1 MTAQDVVG
9 QPFIIN
15 NKQVD
20 QFGYKALLIKNTNNS
35 KAQFNFTTYLQ
46 RFSLFEGMFS
56 KFMYV
61 EGQIFDGATFVKT
74 VGIQAGD
81 IIKIDLF
88 KQPEDS
94 LDNII
99 SGEFYIESV
108 SGSTKL
114 VSGKGEI
121 FTFRAVSKIGFM
133 ALKSKIKRSFNGKA
147 SEIIQQ
153 ICDKFFDLEPGK
165 VSANNIEETFGVLN
179 ISASSLHPFDVI
191 ERINSQAVS
200 PANKA
205 GDNNFFFYETRQGVV
220 YKSLRKIVQDANTF
234 NYIIPAD
241 KNRSEES
248 KDQDYFRILEIEVKT
263 TDNQGQKVKE
273 GVLENQTLTFD
284 FILRKIEKKT
294 FKLKDNFKDILL
306 MGENLKFDMDEI
318 DNLVGDEQRTTD
330 EEQNVFPRCSSKSY
344 DQQEDFI
351 SLKRG
356 PSQAQYQLMNQTVIS
371 CRVLGNPK
379 IKPGDIIELK
389 AAQANPSD
397 IEQRDP
403 FLNGKFLVG
412 SVKHVVIDAGT
423 YETVV
428 DLFKDGYELDISN
441 FRRDTN
447 SNLVKQRQ

>member
-94 LDNII
+94 LDDII

-121 FTFRAVSKIGFM
+121 FTFRAISKIGFM

-263 TDNQGQKVKE
+263 TDNQSQKIEE
-273 GVLENQTLTFD
+273 GVIENQTLTFD

-447 SNLVKQRQ
+447 SNLIKQRQ

>member
-1 MTAQDVVG
+1 MTQQNIIA
-9 QPFIIN
+9 QPFVIN
-15 NKQVD
+15 SRQVD

-61 EGQIFDGATFVKT
+61 EGQIFDGAGFVKS
-74 VGIQAGD
+74 VGLQAGD
-81 IIKIDLF
+81 IIRLDLF
-88 KQPEDS
+88 KEPEDS
-94 LDNII
+94 LDDII
-99 SGEFYIESV
+99 SNDFYVESV
-108 SGSTKL
+108 GSSTRL

-133 ALKSKIKRSFNGKA
+133 ALKTKVKRSFSGKA
-147 SEIIQQ
+147 SDIIQQ

-179 ISASSLHPFDVI
+179 ISASSLQPFDVI
-191 ERINSQAVS
+191 ERINSQAIS
-200 PANKA
+200 SANRA
-205 GDNNFFFYETRQGVV
+205 GDNNFFFYETREGVV

-241 KNRSEES
+241 KNRSQES
-248 KDQDYFRILEIEVKT
+248 KDLDYFRILEFEVKT
-263 TDNQGQKVKE
+263 TNNQRQKVE
-273 GVLENQTLTFD
+273 QGALENQTLTFD
-284 FILRKIEKKT
+284 FISRKVEKKT

-306 MGENLKFDMDEI
+306 MGENLAFDMDEI
-318 DNLVGDEQRTTD
+318 DNLVGDDQRTTD

-356 PSQAQYQLMNQTVIS
+356 PTQAQYELMNQTVIS

-389 AAQANPSD
+389 AAQSDPSD
-397 IEQRDP
+397 QEQRDP

-412 SVKHVVIDAGT
+412 SVMHVVLDAGT
-423 YETVV
+423 YETII
-428 DLFKDGYELDISN
+428 DLFKDGYEFDIAN
-441 FRRDTN
+441 FRKDTN
-447 SNLVKQRQ
+447 SILIQPKQ

>member
-1 MTAQDVVG
+1 MTAQDIVG

-74 VGIQAGD
+74 VGLQAGD

-94 LDNII
+94 LDDII

-263 TDNQGQKVKE
+263 TDNQSQKIEE

-447 SNLVKQRQ
+447 SNLIKQRQ

>member
-74 VGIQAGD
+74 VGLQAGD

-94 LDNII
+94 LDDII

-248 KDQDYFRILEIEVKT
+248 KDQDYFRILEFEVKT
-263 TDNQGQKVKE
+263 TDNESQKVEE

-284 FILRKIEKKT
+284 FISRKIEKKT

-412 SVKHVVIDAGT
+412 SVKHVVLDAGT

-447 SNLVKQRQ
+447 SNLIKQRQ

>member
-447 SNLVKQRQ
+447 SNLIKQRQ

>member
-379 IKPGDIIELK
+379 MKPGDIIELK

>member
-1 MTAQDVVG
+1 MIAQDVVA

-61 EGQIFDGATFVKT
+61 EGQIFDGAGFVKT
-74 VGIQAGD
+74 IGIQAGD
-81 IIKIDLF
+81 IIRIDLF

-94 LDNII
+94 LDDII

-108 SGSTKL
+108 SGSTRL

-133 ALKSKIKRSFNGKA
+133 ALKTKIKRSFNGKA

-179 ISASSLHPFDVI
+179 ISASSLQPFDVI

-248 KDQDYFRILEIEVKT
+248 EDLDYFRILEFEVKT
-263 TDNQGQKVKE
+263 TDNHSQKLNE

-284 FILRKIEKKT
+284 FISRKIEKKT

-351 SLKRG
+351 TLKRG
-356 PSQAQYQLMNQTVIS
+356 PTQAQYQLMNQTVIS

-389 AAQANPSD
+389 AAQADPSD

-412 SVKHVVIDAGT
+412 SVKHIVIDAGT
-423 YETVV
+423 YETVI

-447 SNLVKQRQ
+447 SNLIKQRQ

>member
-1 MTAQDVVG
+1 MIAQDVVA

-61 EGQIFDGATFVKT
+61 EGQIFDGAGFVKT
-74 VGIQAGD
+74 IGIQAGD
-81 IIKIDLF
+81 IIRIDLF

-94 LDNII
+94 LDDII

-108 SGSTKL
+108 SGSTRL

-133 ALKSKIKRSFNGKA
+133 ALKTKIKRSFNGKA

-179 ISASSLHPFDVI
+179 ISASSLQPFDVI

-248 KDQDYFRILEIEVKT
+248 EDLDYFRILEFEVKT
-263 TDNQGQKVKE
+263 TDNHSQKLNE

-284 FILRKIEKKT
+284 FISRKIEKKT

-306 MGENLKFDMDEI
+306 MGENLKFDVDEI

-356 PSQAQYQLMNQTVIS
+356 PTQAQYQLMNQTVIS

-389 AAQANPSD
+389 AAQADPSD

-412 SVKHVVIDAGT
+412 SVKHIVIDAGT
-423 YETVV
+423 YETVI

-447 SNLVKQRQ
+447 SNLIKQRQ

>member
-1 MTAQDVVG
+1 MTQQNIVA
-9 QPFIIN
+9 QPFVIN
-15 NKQVD
+15 NRQVD

-61 EGQIFDGATFVKT
+61 EGQIFDGAGFVKT
-74 VGIQAGD
+74 VGLQAGD
-81 IIKIDLF
+81 IVRIDLF
-88 KQPEDS
+88 KEPEDS
-94 LDNII
+94 LDDII
-99 SGEFYIESV
+99 SNDFYIESV
-108 SGSTKL
+108 GSATRL

-133 ALKSKIKRSFNGKA
+133 GLKSKVKRSFSGKA

-179 ISASSLHPFDVI
+179 ISASSLPPFSII
-191 ERINSQAVS
+191 ERVNSQAIS
-200 PANKA
+200 TANRA
-205 GDNNFFFYETRQGVV
+205 GDNNFFFYETREGVI

-241 KNRSEES
+241 KNRSQES
-248 KDQDYFRILEIEVKT
+248 KDKDYFRILEFEVKT
-263 TDNQGQKVKE
+263 TNNQRQKVEE
-273 GVLENQTLTFD
+273 GALENQTLTFF
-284 FILRKIEKKT
+284 FISRKVEKNT
-294 FKLKDNFKDILL
+294 FKLKDNYKDILL
-306 MGENLKFDMDEI
+306 MGDNLAFDIDEI
-318 DNLVGDEQRTTD
+318 DNLVGDDQRTTD
-330 EEQNVFPRCSSKSY
+330 EEQNVFARCSNKSY

-351 SLKRG
+351 SIKRG
-356 PSQAQYQLMNQTVIS
+356 PTQAQYELMNQTVIS

-389 AAQANPSD
+389 NAQSDPSD
-397 IEQRDP
+397 LEQRDP

-412 SVKHVVIDAGT
+412 SAMHVVLDAGT
-423 YETVV
+423 YETII
-428 DLFKDGYELDISN
+428 DLFKDGYEFDISN
-441 FRRDTN
+441 FRKDTN
-447 SNLVKQRQ
+447 SILIQPKQ

>member
-74 VGIQAGD
+74 VGLQAGD

-94 LDNII
+94 LDDII

-179 ISASSLHPFDVI
+179 ISASSLQPFDVI

-248 KDQDYFRILEIEVKT
+248 KDQDYFRILEFEVKT
-263 TDNQGQKVKE
+263 TDNESQKVEE

-284 FILRKIEKKT
+284 FISRKIEKKT

-412 SVKHVVIDAGT
+412 SVKHVVLDAGT

-441 FRRDTN
+441 FRRDIN
-447 SNLVKQRQ
+447 SNLIKQRQ

>member
-1 MTAQDVVG
+1 MIAQDVVA

-61 EGQIFDGATFVKT
+61 EGQIFDGAGFVKT
-74 VGIQAGD
+74 IGIQAGD
-81 IIKIDLF
+81 IIRIDLF

-94 LDNII
+94 LDDII

-108 SGSTKL
+108 SGSTRL

-121 FTFRAVSKIGFM
+121 FTFRAISKIGFM
-133 ALKSKIKRSFNGKA
+133 ALKTKIKRSFNGKA

-179 ISASSLHPFDVI
+179 ISASSLQPFDVI

-248 KDQDYFRILEIEVKT
+248 EDLDYFRILEFEVKT
-263 TDNQGQKVKE
+263 TDNHSQKLNE

-284 FILRKIEKKT
+284 FISRKIEKKT

-306 MGENLKFDMDEI
+306 MGENLKFDIDEI

-356 PSQAQYQLMNQTVIS
+356 PTQAQYQLMNQTVIS

-389 AAQANPSD
+389 AAQADPSD

-412 SVKHVVIDAGT
+412 SVKHIVIDAGT
-423 YETVV
+423 YETVI

-447 SNLVKQRQ
+447 SNLIKQRQ

>member
-1 MTAQDVVG
+1 MTTQDILG

-56 KFMYV
+56 KFMYI

-74 VGIQAGD
+74 VGLQAGD

-94 LDNII
+94 LDDII
-99 SGEFYIESV
+99 SSEFYIESV

-133 ALKSKIKRSFNGKA
+133 ALKSKVKRSFNGKA

-179 ISASSLHPFDVI
+179 ISASSLQPFDVI
-191 ERINSQAVS
+191 ERVNSQAVS

-248 KDQDYFRILEIEVKT
+248 KDQDYFRILEFEVKT
-263 TDNQGQKVKE
+263 TDNQSQKVEE

-284 FILRKIEKKT
+284 FISRKIEKKT

-397 IEQRDP
+397 IEQRDL

-423 YETVV
+423 YETIV

-447 SNLVKQRQ
+447 SNLIKQRQ

>member
-1 MTAQDVVG
+1 MTAQDIVG

-94 LDNII
+94 LDDII

-263 TDNQGQKVKE
+263 TDNQSQKVKE

>member
-1 MTAQDVVG
+1 MTTQDIAA

-35 KAQFNFTTYLQ
+35 RAQFNFTTYLQ

-74 VGIQAGD
+74 VGLQAGD
-81 IIKIDLF
+81 IIRIDLF

-94 LDNII
+94 LDDII

-121 FTFRAVSKIGFM
+121 FTFRAISKIGFM

-284 FILRKIEKKT
+284 FISRKIEKKT

-412 SVKHVVIDAGT
+412 SVKHVVLDAGT

-447 SNLVKQRQ
+447 SNLIKQRQ

>member
-1 MTAQDVVG
+1 MIAQDVVA

-61 EGQIFDGATFVKT
+61 EGQIFDGAGFIKT
-74 VGIQAGD
+74 IGIQAGD
-81 IIKIDLF
+81 IIRIDLF

-94 LDNII
+94 LDDII

-108 SGSTKL
+108 SGSTRL

-133 ALKSKIKRSFNGKA
+133 ALKTKIKRSFNGKA

-179 ISASSLHPFDVI
+179 ISASSLQPFDVI

-248 KDQDYFRILEIEVKT
+248 EDLDYFRILEFEVKT
-263 TDNQGQKVKE
+263 TDNHNQKLKE
-273 GVLENQTLTFD
+273 GVLENQILTFD
-284 FILRKIEKKT
+284 FISRKIEKKT
-294 FKLKDNFKDILL
+294 FKLKDSYKDILL

-344 DQQEDFI
+344 DQPEDFI
-351 SLKRG
+351 TLKRG
-356 PSQAQYQLMNQTVIS
+356 PTQAQYQLMNQTVIS

-389 AAQANPSD
+389 AAQADPSD

-412 SVKHVVIDAGT
+412 SVKHIVIDAGT
-423 YETVV
+423 YETII

-447 SNLVKQRQ
+447 SNLIKQRQ

>member
-1 MTAQDVVG
+1 MTTQDIAA

-35 KAQFNFTTYLQ
+35 RAQFNFTTYLQ

-74 VGIQAGD
+74 VGLQAGD
-81 IIKIDLF
+81 IIRIDLF

-94 LDNII
+94 LDDII

-121 FTFRAVSKIGFM
+121 FTFRAISKIGFM

-248 KDQDYFRILEIEVKT
+248 KDQDYFRILEFEVKT
-263 TDNQGQKVKE
+263 TDNESQKVEE

-284 FILRKIEKKT
+284 FISRKIEKKT

-412 SVKHVVIDAGT
+412 SVKHVVLDAGT

-447 SNLVKQRQ
+447 SNLIKQRQ

>member
-1 MTAQDVVG
+1 MIAQDVVA

-61 EGQIFDGATFVKT
+61 EGQIFDGAGFVKT
-74 VGIQAGD
+74 IGIQAGD
-81 IIKIDLF
+81 IIRIDLF

-94 LDNII
+94 LDDII

-108 SGSTKL
+108 SGSTRL

-121 FTFRAVSKIGFM
+121 FTFRAISKIGFM
-133 ALKSKIKRSFNGKA
+133 ALKTKIKRSFNGKA

-179 ISASSLHPFDVI
+179 ISASSLQPFDVI

-248 KDQDYFRILEIEVKT
+248 EDLDYFRILEFEVKT
-263 TDNQGQKVKE
+263 TDNHSQKLNE

-284 FILRKIEKKT
+284 FISRKIEKKT

-306 MGENLKFDMDEI
+306 MGENLKFDVDEI

-351 SLKRG
+351 TIKRG
-356 PSQAQYQLMNQTVIS
+356 PTQAQYQLMNQTVIS

-389 AAQANPSD
+389 AAQADPSD

-412 SVKHVVIDAGT
+412 SVKHIVIDAGT
-423 YETVV
+423 YETVI

-447 SNLVKQRQ
+447 SNLIKQRQ

>member
-1 MTAQDVVG
+1 MTTQNVVA
-9 QPFIIN
+9 QPFVIN
-15 NKQVD
+15 SEQVD

-35 KAQFNFTTYLQ
+35 RAQFNFTPYLQ

-74 VGIQAGD
+74 VGLQAGD
-81 IIKIDLF
+81 IIRIDLF
-88 KQPEDS
+88 KEPGDS
-94 LDNII
+94 IDDII
-99 SGEFYIESV
+99 TNDFYIESV
-108 SGSTKL
+108 GSSTKV

-121 FTFRAVSKIGFM
+121 FTFRAISKIGFM

-147 SEIIQQ
+147 SEIVQQ

-179 ISASSLHPFDVI
+179 ISASSLQPFDVI

-200 PANKA
+200 PTNKA

-248 KDQDYFRILEIEVKT
+248 KDQDYFRILEFEVKT
-263 TDNQGQKVKE
+263 TDNESQKVEE

-284 FILRKIEKKT
+284 FISRKIEKKT
-294 FKLKDNFKDILL
+294 FKLKDSYKDVLL

-356 PSQAQYQLMNQTVIS
+356 PTQAQYQLMNQTVIS
-371 CRVLGNPK
+371 CKVLGNPK

-389 AAQANPSD
+389 AAQADPSD

-412 SVKHVVIDAGT
+412 SVMHVVLDAGT
-423 YETVV
+423 YESVV

-447 SNLVKQRQ
+447 SNLIKQRQ

>member
-1 MTAQDVVG
+1 MIAQDVVA

-61 EGQIFDGATFVKT
+61 EGQIFDGAGFIKT
-74 VGIQAGD
+74 IGIQAGD
-81 IIKIDLF
+81 IIRIDLF

-94 LDNII
+94 LDDII

-108 SGSTKL
+108 SGSTRL

-133 ALKSKIKRSFNGKA
+133 ALKTKIKRSFNGKA

-179 ISASSLHPFDVI
+179 ISASSLQPFDVI

-248 KDQDYFRILEIEVKT
+248 EDLDYFRILEFEVKT
-263 TDNQGQKVKE
+263 TDNHNQKLKE

-284 FILRKIEKKT
+284 FISRKIEKKT
-294 FKLKDNFKDILL
+294 FKLKDSYKDILL

-344 DQQEDFI
+344 DQPEDFI
-351 SLKRG
+351 TLKRG
-356 PSQAQYQLMNQTVIS
+356 PTQAQYQLMNQTVIS

-389 AAQANPSD
+389 AAQADPSD

-412 SVKHVVIDAGT
+412 SVKHIVIDAGT
-423 YETVV
+423 YETII

-447 SNLVKQRQ
+447 SNLIKQRQ

>member
-74 VGIQAGD
+74 VGLQAGD

-94 LDNII
+94 LDDII

-179 ISASSLHPFDVI
+179 ISASSLQPFDVI

-248 KDQDYFRILEIEVKT
+248 KDQDYFRILEFEVKT
-263 TDNQGQKVKE
+263 TDNESQKVEE

-284 FILRKIEKKT
+284 FISRKIEKKT

-412 SVKHVVIDAGT
+412 SVKHVVLDAGT

-447 SNLVKQRQ
+447 SNLIKQRQ

>member
-1 MTAQDVVG
+1 MTTQDIAA

-35 KAQFNFTTYLQ
+35 RAQFNFTTYLQ

-74 VGIQAGD
+74 VGLQAGD
-81 IIKIDLF
+81 IIRIDLF

-94 LDNII
+94 LDDII

-121 FTFRAVSKIGFM
+121 FTFRAISKIGFM

-248 KDQDYFRILEIEVKT
+248 KDQDYFRILEFEVKT
-263 TDNQGQKVKE
+263 TDNESQKVEE

-284 FILRKIEKKT
+284 FISRKIEKKT

-412 SVKHVVIDAGT
+412 SVKHVVLDAGT

-441 FRRDTN
+441 FRRDIN
-447 SNLVKQRQ
+447 SNLIKQRQ

>member
-1 MTAQDVVG
+1 MTTQDVVA
-9 QPFIIN
+9 QPFVIN
-15 NKQVD
+15 SEQVD

-35 KAQFNFTTYLQ
+35 RAQFNFTPYLQ

-61 EGQIFDGATFVKT
+61 EGQIFDGAGFLKT
-74 VGIQAGD
+74 VGLQAGD
-81 IIKIDLF
+81 IIRIDLF
-88 KQPEDS
+88 KEPGDS
-94 LDNII
+94 IDDII
-99 SGEFYIESV
+99 TNDFYIESV
-108 SGSTKL
+108 GSASRI

-121 FTFRAVSKIGFM
+121 FTFRAISKIGFM

-179 ISASSLHPFDVI
+179 ISASSLQPFDVI
-191 ERINSQAVS
+191 ERINNQAVS

-248 KDQDYFRILEIEVKT
+248 KDLDYFRILEFEVKT
-263 TDNQGQKVKE
+263 TDNHSQKVGQ

-284 FILRKIEKKT
+284 FISRKIEKKT
-294 FKLKDNFKDILL
+294 FKLKDSYKDILL

-330 EEQNVFPRCSSKSY
+330 EEQNVFPRCSGKSY

-356 PSQAQYQLMNQTVIS
+356 PTQAQYQLMNQTVIS
-371 CRVLGNPK
+371 CRMLGNPK

-389 AAQANPSD
+389 AAQADPSD

-441 FRRDTN
+441 FRRDIN
-447 SNLVKQRQ
+447 SNLIKQRQ

>member
-1 MTAQDVVG
+1 
-9 QPFIIN
+9 
-15 NKQVD
+15 
-20 QFGYKALLIKNTNNS
+20 
-35 KAQFNFTTYLQ
+35 
-46 RFSLFEGMFS
+46 
-56 KFMYV
+56 
-61 EGQIFDGATFVKT
+61 
-74 VGIQAGD
+74 
-81 IIKIDLF
+81 
-88 KQPEDS
+88 
-94 LDNII
+94 
-99 SGEFYIESV
+99 
-108 SGSTKL
+108 
-114 VSGKGEI
+114 
-121 FTFRAVSKIGFM
+121 M

-284 FILRKIEKKT
+284 FISRKIEKKT

-412 SVKHVVIDAGT
+412 SVKHVVLDAGT

-441 FRRDTN
+441 FRRDIN
-447 SNLVKQRQ
+447 SNLIKQRQ

>member
-1 MTAQDVVG
+1 MTTQDVVA

-15 NKQVD
+15 TEQVD

-35 KAQFNFTTYLQ
+35 RAQFNFTPYLQ

-61 EGQIFDGATFVKT
+61 EGQIFDGAGFLKT
-74 VGIQAGD
+74 VGLQAGD
-81 IIKIDLF
+81 IIRIDLF
-88 KQPEDS
+88 KEPGDS
-94 LDNII
+94 IDDII
-99 SGEFYIESV
+99 TNDFYIESV
-108 SGSTKL
+108 GSTTRV

-121 FTFRAVSKIGFM
+121 FTFRAISKIGFM

-179 ISASSLHPFDVI
+179 ISASSLQPFEVI
-191 ERINSQAVS
+191 ERVNNQAIS
-200 PANKA
+200 PSNKA

-241 KNRSEES
+241 KNRSKES
-248 KDQDYFRILEIEVKT
+248 KDEDYFRILEFEVKT
-263 TDNQGQKVKE
+263 TDNHSQKVGQ

-284 FILRKIEKKT
+284 FISRKIEKKT
-294 FKLKDNFKDILL
+294 FKLKDSYKDILL

-330 EEQNVFPRCSSKSY
+330 EEQNVFPRCSGKSY

-356 PSQAQYQLMNQTVIS
+356 PTQAQYQLMNQTVIS

-389 AAQANPSD
+389 AAQADPSD

-412 SVKHVVIDAGT
+412 SVMHVVLDAGT

-441 FRRDTN
+441 FRRDIN
-447 SNLVKQRQ
+447 SNLIKQRQ

>member
-74 VGIQAGD
+74 VGLQAGD

-94 LDNII
+94 LDDII

-248 KDQDYFRILEIEVKT
+248 KDQDYFRILEFEVKT
-263 TDNQGQKVKE
+263 TDNESQKVEE

-284 FILRKIEKKT
+284 FISRKIEKKT

-412 SVKHVVIDAGT
+412 SVKHVVLDAGT

-441 FRRDTN
+441 FRRDIN
-447 SNLVKQRQ
+447 SNLIKQRQ